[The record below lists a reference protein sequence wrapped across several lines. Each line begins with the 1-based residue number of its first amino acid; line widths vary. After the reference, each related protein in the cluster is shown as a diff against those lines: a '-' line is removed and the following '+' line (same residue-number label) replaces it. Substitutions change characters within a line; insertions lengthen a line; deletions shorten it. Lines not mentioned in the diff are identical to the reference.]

1 MSPAL
6 FLLTAYPSSASPKLP
21 ILTRRP
27 RAALDPRLHQDE
39 MVAATSEIDELTLV
53 RRAIRRDREAFG
65 ALYDRHVVRVYRH
78 IYYMVGKPAEAED
91 LTAQAFLQ
99 AWQAIERY
107 QIRGAPFV
115 SWLLRIAHNLAVSHL
130 RSRREGAELPDTLVD
145 SSRQGNPEDEV
156 QRLADGER
164 VREAIL
170 SLRDEQRHVIMLRFV
185 DDLEYREVAEIVGKS
200 VAAVR
205 VIQHRA
211 LNALRK
217 QMGSDNGPRAASQ
230 V

>member
-1 MSPAL
+1 
-6 FLLTAYPSSASPKLP
+6 
-21 ILTRRP
+21 
-27 RAALDPRLHQDE
+27 

-99 AWQAIERY
+99 AWVAIERY

-130 RSRREGAELPDTLVD
+130 RSSREGAELPDTLVD
-145 SSRQGNPEDEV
+145 SSRQGNPEEEV
-156 QRLADGER
+156 QRLAEGAR

-170 SLRDEQRHVIMLRFV
+170 GLRDEQRQVIMLRFV
-185 DDLEYREVAEIVGKS
+185 DDLEYREVSEIVGKS

-217 QMGSDNGPRAASQ
+217 QMGRDNGPRAVSHA
-230 V
+230 